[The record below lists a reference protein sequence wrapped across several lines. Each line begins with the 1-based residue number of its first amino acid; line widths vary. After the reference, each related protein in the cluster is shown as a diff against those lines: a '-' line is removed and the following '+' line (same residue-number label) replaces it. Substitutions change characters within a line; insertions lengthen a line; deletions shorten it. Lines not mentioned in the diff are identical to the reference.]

1 MHVHIESAEGELKVW
16 LEPRLELAQN
26 HGVPEREVTK
36 VLRILEKRHV
46 EVEEQWRQ
54 HRRG

>member
-16 LEPRLELAQN
+16 LEPRIELAQN